1 MKKLLLIIVLLVVVT
16 TKLMAQEVI
25 KINRNAE
32 NQFKIEAKEKM
43 DINLNFRLDQKDE
56 YKVLVLDNQKNTVLS
71 KKRLKEGLNK
81 ISFTMDEGEQYL
93 VKFISITPIK
103 LVVTA
108 FNEN

>member
-1 MKKLLLIIVLLVVVT
+1 MKKSLLIIVFLVGLT

-25 KINRNAE
+25 AINRNTE

-43 DINLNFRLDQKDE
+43 DINLKFRLEQKDD

-71 KKRLKEGLNK
+71 KKHLKEGENK

-93 VKFISITPIK
+93 VKFISNTPIK
-103 LVVTA
+103 LVVSA
-108 FNEN
+108 INEN